1 MSTKLYN
8 GIKFKSN
15 NIKEVLD
22 QLMSIK
28 KIANEIALDLLPDDR
43 LALFIKTNDF
53 ADKDKWFISRELVTA
68 LDSSFSNKWTFI
80 PRLHFSVVI
89 YPTTEGDIYGYYF
102 DTDKQEFN
110 NLLKPFY
117 TDFHYQNSSDKPSDL
132 TDEEWE
138 FRELKWDELL
148 KDGDKFADTGLV
160 YNIVNGDTLD
170 IWELESRIKVI
181 LEKIKLDS
189 KIEELGIKD

>member
-22 QLMSIK
+22 QLMSIRK
-28 KIANEIALDLLPDDR
+28 PANNLALDLLPDDR

-53 ADKDKWFISRELVTA
+53 VDKDKWFISRELITA
-68 LDSSFSNKWTFI
+68 LDSSFSNKWSFV

-102 DTDKQEFN
+102 DSDKQEFN
-110 NLLKPFY
+110 DLLKPLY
-117 TDFHYQNSSDKPSDL
+117 TDFHYQNNSDKPRDL
-132 TDEEWE
+132 TDEEWK

-148 KDGDKFADTGLV
+148 EGGDKFADNGLV
-160 YNIVNGDTLD
+160 YNIVTGDTLD
-170 IWELESRIKVI
+170 IWDLEDKIALV
-181 LEKIKLDS
+181 LEKIKRES
-189 KIEELGIKD
+189 KINQVLDK